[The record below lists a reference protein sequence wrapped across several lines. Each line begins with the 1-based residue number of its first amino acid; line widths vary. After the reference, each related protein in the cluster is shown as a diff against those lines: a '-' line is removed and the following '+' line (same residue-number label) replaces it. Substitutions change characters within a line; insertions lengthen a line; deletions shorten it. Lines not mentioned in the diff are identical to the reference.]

1 MPISRRR
8 PYAVTFGSAFR
19 YAGRAIGLAAKYFR
33 RNNGSRCRR
42 GTVGS
47 FLSTSDM
54 EQEPP
59 CDACKS
65 LWIRGKREGNVTKSF
80 NFKNMVDISHHL
92 TIPVA
97 PQCLLQNVLRT
108 KHSYWSETKKKTM
121 QFNIPRRVETN
132 YHTETGNQK
141 AFWWTEDKVIFTE
154 PEKFFYRENFKRG
167 LFGAFTST
175 TETIW
180 WKWRSVPGSV
190 SVDVNGLYWTTTFPT
205 KNERMMLGSGSLS
218 NITDGTNAIQN
229 ISKNGLL
236 ILLGMQPRNNKKISV
251 WSSCLSLCIWKG
263 SFLSHDLVWRYT
275 VYHCI
280 TGEQC

>member
-19 YAGRAIGLAAKYFR
+19 YAGRAIGLAVKYFR

-80 NFKNMVDISHHL
+80 NFKNMVDISHL

-108 KHSYWSETKKKTM
+108 KHIYWW
-121 QFNIPRRVETN
+121 
-132 YHTETGNQK
+132 GNK
-141 AFWWTEDKVIFTE
+141 E
-154 PEKFFYRENFKRG
+154 EN
-167 LFGAFTST
+167 
-175 TETIW
+175 
-180 WKWRSVPGSV
+180 
-190 SVDVNGLYWTTTFPT
+190 
-205 KNERMMLGSGSLS
+205 
-218 NITDGTNAIQN
+218 NAIQYTSSCGDKLSYWN
-229 ISKNGLL
+229 WQSESFLMDWRQSHL
-236 ILLGMQPRNNKKISV
+236 HRTWEILLQRK
-251 WSSCLSLCIWKG
+251 L
-263 SFLSHDLVWRYT
+263 
-275 VYHCI
+275 
-280 TGEQC
+280 